1 MDKKPED
8 ISSEISVSL
17 RDYFAAQ
24 AMNGILAFN
33 GGNACR
39 DAQIAEG
46 CYEMAEAMIKARKR
60 YAQKS

>member
-1 MDKKPED
+1 MDKKTGD
-8 ISSEISVSL
+8 TSSEISVNL

-46 CYEMAEAMIKARKR
+46 CYEMADAMLKARKR
-60 YAQKS
+60 YAEKS